1 MPYTT
6 MSNYE
11 WLFNVDLSSV
21 QGDVTP
27 ANLATE
33 AFTRSQMPIDIPNQH
48 SLPEYSSS
56 IPSDPIP
63 AGSEFSTVRGRN
75 SMSTNYSEPSHPS
88 NLNEPIVSP
97 PFTELSS
104 QINGGMGFQNHSM
117 NNSHNSTES
126 GSASDTRKSR
136 GLPNTEMTPSQKFV
150 TVLPADM
157 ERPMSMLH
165 RSNNLPVID
174 EFARNQILNLIDSAR
189 PETPDGSCI
198 TRDHPLLSLS
208 HLQTY
213 CDLYF
218 TRFNTAYPLLHQAT
232 FDASHVDTLLLI
244 SVLLVGATY
253 CEKDPHQ
260 LAVNR

>member
-6 MSNYE
+6 ISNYE

-56 IPSDPIP
+56 IPSDPTP

-104 QINGGMGFQNHSM
+104 QINGGMDFQSHPM
-117 NNSHNSTES
+117 NNSHHSTES
-126 GSASDTRKSR
+126 RSASDTGKSR
-136 GLPNTEMTPSQKFV
+136 GLTNTEITPPQKFV